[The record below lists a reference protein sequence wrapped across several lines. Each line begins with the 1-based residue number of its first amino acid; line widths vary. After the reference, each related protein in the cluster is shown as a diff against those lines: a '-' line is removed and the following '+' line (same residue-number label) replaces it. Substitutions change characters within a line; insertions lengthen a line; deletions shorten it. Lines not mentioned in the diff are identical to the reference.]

1 MKIRPIILLLFLFPL
16 LYGCA
21 PAPVK
26 IDRFDPIVGSPLEK
40 VTLEGADKFINYAD
54 NELAVTA
61 ALAGSGNIFVVSLLI
76 DNKTGGDLNAADYS
90 VRLVDGRDDK
100 PLQLVSREVVIEYR
114 KKLATGQEIKS
125 GNAMLDTALN
135 QLSALTRTTGSSE
148 LAQYIRSVDWAID
161 HYFAFR
167 PVYSREA
174 REGVLCYY
182 ADFIL
187 EYPLTLMVKVKEKQ
201 LALRFQPVER

>member
-1 MKIRPIILLLFLFPL
+1 MKRSWLLLLLLFPL
-16 LYGCA
+16 LYGCES
-21 PAPVK
+21 APVK
-26 IDRFDPIVGSPLEK
+26 IDRYLPAPGSALET
-40 VTLEGADKFINYAD
+40 VTSQGLDKFINYAD
-54 NELAVTA
+54 DELAVTA
-61 ALAGSGNIFVVSLLI
+61 AISGSGNIFVVSLMI
-76 DNKTGGDLNAADYS
+76 DNKSAEDIGAADYS
-90 VRLVDGRDDK
+90 ARLVDGRDEK

-135 QLSALTRTTGSSE
+135 QLSALTRTTGRSE

-167 PVYSREA
+167 PVYAREA
-174 REGVLCYY
+174 REGILCYY

-187 EYPLTLMVKVKEKQ
+187 EYPLTLKLKVRGK
-201 LALRFQPVER
+201 ALNFIFQPAVR